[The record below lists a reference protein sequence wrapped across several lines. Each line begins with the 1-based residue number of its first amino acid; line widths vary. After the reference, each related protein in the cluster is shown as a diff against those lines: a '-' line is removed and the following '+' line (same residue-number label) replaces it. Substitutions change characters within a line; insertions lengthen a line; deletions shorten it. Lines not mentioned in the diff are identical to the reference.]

1 MVRSLKNGVTGVTSL
16 SNYASIFDGQ
26 LPVGQ
31 IKMSDV
37 ELKSLLQE
45 INLKS
50 PEYCRSTLLAALAL
64 KDLKT
69 DINTGIK
76 IFQDAIL
83 FNGSTT
89 GSMKNTELVFENH

>member
-1 MVRSLKNGVTGVTSL
+1 MYPEIWITGFGCCSAIGLDKISSLKSLKNGVTGVTSL

-50 PEYCRSTLLAALAL
+50 PEYCRSTFPAR
-64 KDLKT
+64 
-69 DINTGIK
+69 IY
-76 IFQDAIL
+76 
-83 FNGSTT
+83 
-89 GSMKNTELVFENH
+89 